1 MFSDMLLHDT
11 VLARSFCLISW
22 LKRAGV
28 AGSSAS
34 LSLFAADCVCIPDS
48 PSFIQHYIS
57 HLSTYSSITSPLPA
71 RLAIVAGPAYPFYS
85 HFLPVGPACHCGRS
99 RLLLST
105 FLLRS
110 SFFSPQILLEL
121 PLFHQFTHILSVY
134 LPTYPRIIH
143 YWARLV
149 IVAYFIHS
157 TLPPRS
163 HTSNHFINS

>member
-1 MFSDMLLHDT
+1 MRFFGLSQCIVVTSLIMRYSHPWSFCMFSDMLPHDT

-71 RLAIVAGPAYPFYS
+71 RLAVVAGPAYLFT
-85 HFLPVGPACHCGRS
+85 L
-99 RLLLST
+99 T
-105 FLLRS
+105 
-110 SFFSPQILLEL
+110 FSP
-121 PLFHQFTHILSVY
+121 S
-134 LPTYPRIIH
+134 
-143 YWARLV
+143 ARLV
-149 IVAYFIHS
+149 IVAGLAFSYPLSSSDQVSSLH
-157 TLPPRS
+157 RS
-163 HTSNHFINS
+163 L